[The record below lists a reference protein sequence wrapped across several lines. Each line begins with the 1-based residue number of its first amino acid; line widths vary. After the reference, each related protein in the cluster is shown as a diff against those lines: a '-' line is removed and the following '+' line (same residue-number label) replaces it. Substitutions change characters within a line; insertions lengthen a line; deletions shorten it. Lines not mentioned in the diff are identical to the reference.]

1 MSVWKL
7 EHAVPIIREDSKHCI
22 FQPSRLN
29 SQNHWG
35 GKGPWEMIQL
45 NLLLLT
51 EGSSKAG
58 CSGSRPVRLW
68 MFLRMDSPQPVWADC
83 PSLQPPP
90 WWKVFSYTFYHCIW
104 ICAHCLLSFHSTLL
118 RGVCVLYHSHQ
129 VFMHTGKIPL
139 SLLFFRMNR
148 PNSHSFSWH
157 APSSKLITSV
167 APSLA
172 LLCYIHLLNREFIT
186 GHNIL
191 QTCLIRAE

>member
-1 MSVWKL
+1 MQYPLSEKTASTASFNLHALIHRITGVGRDLGRWSNSTFFCSQKGQLKQAAQGHVQSGFECFL
-7 EHAVPIIREDSKHCI
+7 EWTLHNQSGQLVPVFNHPHGERYFHINI
-22 FQPSRLN
+22 F
-29 SQNHWG
+29 
-35 GKGPWEMIQL
+35 IQ
-45 NLLLLT
+45 
-51 EGSSKAG
+51 
-58 CSGSRPVRLW
+58 
-68 MFLRMDSPQPVWADC
+68 
-83 PSLQPPP
+83 
-90 WWKVFSYTFYHCIW
+90 HCIW
-104 ICAHCLLSFHSTLL
+104 AHCLLSFHSTLL

-172 LLCYIHLLNREFIT
+172 LLCYIHLLNGEFIT